1 MNHSNHAARMTFFC
15 EKYKIPKNLQMKKNS
30 EEESPCGSHRIC
42 TKLSRGVIGWG
53 IERLL
58 HYKI

>member
-1 MNHSNHAARMTFFC
+1 
-15 EKYKIPKNLQMKKNS
+15 MKKNS
-30 EEESPCGSHRIC
+30 QEESHCGSHRIY